1 MFSRFRRKDASSIE
15 VPSEHPADRS
25 TAFITGDPTA
35 DRRSLQV
42 LLDTLA
48 EVASQPDFESL
59 LVHLVDK
66 SLEVTQSE
74 RGILLLED
82 AGAEGSQRFRVKAA
96 RGPGGV
102 DLPSDLHYS
111 TSVVQKVISTGDPV
125 ASVVHSSKEALDLG
139 KSAYDLKLRAVMCV
153 PLTFHGRFLGAVY
166 VDSQAQRKEFTARD
180 LTFFAALAQQLSISL
195 ETARLHDQAI
205 EGARIAQEMEI
216 ARSIQSQLMTEI
228 RDLPPGLD
236 VQRWYEPCELAS
248 GDAYDV
254 FPDDKGKLHLMIGD
268 ATGHGMGPALLAH
281 SVQAALR
288 SYLEVLDDPREVVR
302 RMNERLD
309 ENMDAGTFMSLF
321 QSTIQEA
328 PASEEEEG
336 ADPRR
341 HFQLDYVNAGH
352 GCAYIVRSEGVKVLD
367 NTGPALGM
375 MGGVPFDLGPR
386 EILGAGDLLVLT
398 SDGVVEARNSSRD
411 MLGEGALFEILA
423 AKHGMG
429 CQAVLDGIRNRL
441 QDHLGE
447 EPLEDDVMI
456 LVLSVQES

>member
-1 MFSRFRRKDASSIE
+1 M
-15 VPSEHPADRS
+15 
-25 TAFITGDPTA
+25 
-35 DRRSLQV
+35 

-48 EVASQPDFESL
+48 EVASQPNFESL

-82 AGAEGSQRFRVKAA
+82 EGTEGSQNFRVKAA

-102 DLPSDLHYS
+102 DLPKDLHYS

-166 VDSQAQRKEFTARD
+166 VDSQAQRKEFTIRD

-195 ETARLHDQAI
+195 ETARLHEQAI

-216 ARSIQSQLMTEI
+216 ARSIQTQLMTEI
-228 RDLPPGLD
+228 HDLPPGLD

-254 FPDDKGKLHLMIGD
+254 FPDDRGKLHLMIGD

-302 RMNERLD
+302 RMNERL
-309 ENMDAGTFMSLF
+309 EEHMDAGTFMSLF
-321 QSTIQEA
+321 LCTIVPVADEA
-328 PASEEEEG
+328 GRFELS
-336 ADPRR
+336 
-341 HFQLDYVNAGH
+341 YVNAGH
-352 GCAYIVRSEGVKVLD
+352 GCAYLVREDGVQVLD

-375 MGGVPFDLGPR
+375 MGGVPYDLGTR
-386 EILGAGDLLVLT
+386 EILGPGDLLVLT
-398 SDGVVEARNSSRD
+398 SDGVVEARNASRD
-411 MLGEGALFEILA
+411 MLGEGALFEILSA
-423 AKHGMG
+423 SHGMG
-429 CQAVLDGIRNRL
+429 CQAVLDGIRERL
-441 QDHLGE
+441 EDHLG
-447 EPLEDDVMI
+447 LEALDDDVMMLI
-456 LVLSVQES
+456 LSVQQS